1 MIHLLKLVRPFNLL
15 IIALT
20 MFGLG
25 SYFDFYITQNEKESL
40 LFSTPFI
47 LLVIST
53 VLIAAAGNIIND
65 YFDIR
70 ADRVN
75 RPERL
80 IIGKHI
86 KKRWAIVLHWII
98 NFIAFGIAIYLS
110 YTFQT
115 FWYVFIHL
123 LSINLL
129 WYYSSHL
136 KRTMVIGNI
145 IIALLTA
152 LVPLLV
158 GIFYNPFLIDS
169 TSALYPFEG
178 VLNTTNWILYFS
190 ISLGLFAFFLNWS
203 REIIKDI
210 EDVNGDKIIRAKTL
224 PIALGNK
231 KAKWIAT
238 AVIFIPILV
247 TVSLYPLYTISGLTL
262 LAFYP
267 VFGSALFVLLALFF
281 LWKKDANKKTIKIS
295 HNCVKLAMICGLF
308 LPIYWLLIR

>member
-1 MIHLLKLVRPFNLL
+1 MVHFIKLLRPFNLL

-25 SYFDFYITQNEKESL
+25 SYFDFYVTKNGAESL

-47 LLVIST
+47 LLIVST

-65 YFDIR
+65 YFDVR
-70 ADRVN
+70 ADRIN
-75 RPERL
+75 RPTKL
-80 IIGKHI
+80 IIGKYI
-86 KKRWAIVLHWII
+86 KKRWAIVLHWLI

-110 YTFQT
+110 YTFKT

-145 IIALLTA
+145 VIALLTA

-158 GIFYNPFLIDS
+158 GIFYNPFLLESIP
-169 TSALYPFEG
+169 ALYPFE
-178 VLNTTNWILYFS
+178 NIIDTQNWILFFS

-210 EDVNGDKIIRAKTL
+210 EDVDGDKVIRAKTL
-224 PIALGNK
+224 PITLGNK
-231 KAKWIAT
+231 KTKWIAT
-238 AVIFIPILV
+238 AVIFVPIIV
-247 TVSLYPLYTISGLTL
+247 TVSLYPLYAISGLNL
-262 LAFYP
+262 VAFYP
-267 VFGSALFVLLALFF
+267 VFGSALFVLLALYF
-281 LWKKDANKKTIKIS
+281 LWQPNAEKRSIKLS
-295 HNCVKLAMICGLF
+295 HTCIKLAMVCGLF
-308 LPIYWLLIR
+308 LPIYWLIIH